1 MNKHQTC
8 TELITNAKAAMLLW
22 NKGGDKEHYM
32 RAKCLIEQ
40 ARKAAVLEEDISM
53 VEIALHAWKE
63 AYKGS
68 VHSLIDSME
77 GPPPPPKPSPPPTPP
92 HILLS
97 KLFPRNKK
105 AFITLE
111 KEWDDYLHRMEYVKE
126 HALFDD
132 MQADRHAMQILEAYN
147 QEFERRSMS
156 DRVTEVIKS
165 NGFPVMGI
173 TEDEVERNYNNA
185 TFHLRDVTLPWGDVK
200 EMYSHAIAFY
210 VVSLAYLRCPEDVL
224 NMKYELKHHLMKLS
238 KYKWTGLAKYMKP

>member
-1 MNKHQTC
+1 
-8 TELITNAKAAMLLW
+8 
-22 NKGGDKEHYM
+22 
-32 RAKCLIEQ
+32 
-40 ARKAAVLEEDISM
+40 
-53 VEIALHAWKE
+53 
-63 AYKGS
+63 
-68 VHSLIDSME
+68 
-77 GPPPPPKPSPPPTPP
+77 
-92 HILLS
+92 
-97 KLFPRNKK
+97 
-105 AFITLE
+105 
-111 KEWDDYLHRMEYVKE
+111 MEYVKE

-238 KYKWTGLAKYMKP
+238 K